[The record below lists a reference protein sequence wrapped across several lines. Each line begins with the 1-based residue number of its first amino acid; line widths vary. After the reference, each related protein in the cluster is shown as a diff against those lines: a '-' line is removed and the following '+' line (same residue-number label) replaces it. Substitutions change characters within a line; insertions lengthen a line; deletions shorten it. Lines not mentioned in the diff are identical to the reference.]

1 MNYELLCN
9 KVISIVRL
17 TGNFIRKE
25 AMQFDLEKIEYKG
38 LNDMVSY
45 VDKTAEQKLVQNLEK
60 LIPDAGFL
68 TEEKTINREGK
79 TYKWIIDPLDGT
91 TNFIHGIPTYAIS
104 VALYEDGVPVIG
116 VVYELNRA
124 EMFYAY
130 KGGKAYLNKKEIRV
144 SGNPDLQS
152 SLLATGFPYYQFD
165 KQAQYVQLL
174 TEMMQKSHGV
184 RRIGA
189 AAAVD
194 LVYVACGRF
203 DAFFRIQSAT
213 VGFCGWMFYYSA
225 GRVVKFSTFQVGTS
239 ILISGRLW
247 LPMPGFQTKCSRP
260 SKNTFNNV
268 IIINIHS

>member
-25 AMQFDLEKIEYKG
+25 AMQFDANKIEYKG

-91 TNFIHGIPTYAIS
+91 TNFIHGLPTYAIS
-104 VALYEDGVPVIG
+104 VALYEDDKAMLG
-116 VVYELNRA
+116 VVYELNRG
-124 EMFYAY
+124 EMFYSY
-130 KGGKAYLNKKEIRV
+130 KGGPAFMNKKEIQV
-144 SGNPDLQS
+144 SVNPDLKS

-165 KQAQYVQLL
+165 KQNQYLQLL
-174 TEMMQKSHGV
+174 SEMMQKTHGL
-184 RRIGA
+184 RRMGSA
-189 AAAVD
+189 ATD
-194 LVYVACGRF
+194 LIYVACGRF
-203 DAFFRIQSAT
+203 DAFFEYNLQPWDFAGGCFIVQQAGGEVYNFSGGDDFFNTREIVATNGKLSAELLEAIKRH
-213 VGFCGWMFYYSA
+213 FA
-225 GRVVKFSTFQVGTS
+225 
-239 ILISGRLW
+239 
-247 LPMPGFQTKCSRP
+247 
-260 SKNTFNNV
+260 
-268 IIINIHS
+268 